1 MGRSRD
7 IATILSKTEADNTSN
22 LVLLNTTSTVSGVD
36 SAQVQNIGLQHFST
50 LDSLPINNLEAG
62 QQAYVTGTNRL
73 YVSNGSGWFN
83 VALINASPTLT
94 IDPTGAITL
103 ATDGTPTVITL
114 TATDSDTPS
123 GVITF
128 SVESDGSFSGLGT
141 LSQDSSVFT
150 ITPKLEDSATTTSS
164 TLTFKASD
172 GINFGSGTTALSL
185 TFAAQ
190 PVTNSAK
197 TVALITQEQT
207 SSTPDNNNTYFTDV
221 SSNNVSLSLSG
232 TGDAV
237 TTQSYSPYS
246 KYSFFFYVQNGGNG
260 GAGLTLDASANWYFG
275 TSDFTIEWWQYW
287 HEQVGGYSTLYDCN
301 YATNSNCTIQTASG
315 QNQYITYLN
324 GTSNTMTE
332 SSAAETGQWYHYALV
347 RNGSGTNNIKM
358 YRNGVVTAQQTYTG
372 NIGNNISIGIGKAIS
387 NTSTHMD
394 HSSVC
399 DFRIVN
405 GTAVYTTTFT
415 PPTEPLTDIANCVLL
430 VSPKAII
437 KDYSGEGATLSRS
450 YSNNIYT
457 WTGIGNTST
466 MPFTPFDKLEYD
478 PDVTGGSF
486 QFTRSQ
492 SGQLTGT
499 LPTVGTG
506 DFTIQCWIR
515 LKELNSNSTFFTNS
529 TTSNGPIFQWYLQSA
544 SETISV
550 YGDGSTIN
558 SNHKPP
564 INTWIHIALVR
575 DTSAGNMYFYMNGER
590 LWSNAISSN
599 LTLDFPLGGS
609 GMQIGCYSSGEFMN
623 GWIADMRFSDV
634 AEYSPSNPSLF
645 IVPESPLYGST
656 PTSGSGSTGNT
667 VMHIATGKDLRVHD
681 KSQTVPYLNM
691 DGTGLSG
698 EGTIAK
704 FGGNS
709 MKFNGAGRYIIDA
722 ETRTTGYDGDLFNLY
737 NEDAFTIESWIYVT
751 DNTAYNTIF
760 HCGSGSVSDGS
771 FTQLAVHPT
780 GVLNYYRSS
789 TAVLA
794 SSASQISNNTWHHI
808 ALTGDGGTL
817 RIFIDGV
824 LKDTATSASSH
835 YPYAG
840 MDMHIGDRMSGASSG
855 NYPFGGYMQDF
866 RITKGLARYTSAF
879 TPPTAALEG

>member
-7 IATILSKTEADNTSN
+7 IAKFLSATEAENTDNLNLLHTGSN
-22 LVLLNTTSTVSGVD
+22 VGVD
-36 SAQVQNIGLQHFST
+36 SAQAQRIGLQTYST
-50 LDSLPINNLEAG
+50 LDSLPMTDLEQG
-62 QQAYVTGTNRL
+62 EQAFITGTNRL
-73 YVSNGSGWFN
+73 YISNGAGWYN
-83 VALINASPTLT
+83 VALVNQSPSLT
-94 IDPTGAITL
+94 ISPSGAITL

-114 TATDSDTPS
+114 TATDSDTPVT
-123 GVITF
+123 GITF
-128 SVESDGSFSGLGT
+128 SVESDGSFAGLGT
-141 LSQDSSVFT
+141 ISQDSSVFT
-150 ITPKLEDSATTTSS
+150 ITPLTESDASTTSA

-172 GINFGSGTTALSL
+172 GVNFGSGTTALSL
-185 TFAAQ
+185 TFAPGA
-190 PVTNSAK
+190 VTNSGK
-197 TVALITQEQT
+197 TVALITQEQS
-207 SSTPDNNNTYFTDV
+207 SSTPDNNYTYFTDV

-246 KYSFFFYVQNGGNG
+246 KYSLFMYEQNGGQG
-260 GAGLTLDASANWYFG
+260 GAGLGFDASANWYFG

-287 HEQVGGYSTLYDCN
+287 HEDQTGYGTIYDCN
-301 YATNSNCTIQTASG
+301 YITSSNLVIQTANNS
-315 QNQYITYLN
+315 NAYATYMN
-324 GTSNTMTE
+324 GTSSNMTE
-332 SSAAETGQWYHYALV
+332 STAGETGQWYHYALV
-347 RNGSGTNNIKM
+347 RNGTGTNNVKM
-358 YRNGVVTAQQTYTG
+358 YRNGAVTAQMTYTG
-372 NIGNNISIGIGKAIS
+372 NVGNNIAIGIGKALTQPS
-387 NTSTHMD
+387 HHLD
-394 HSSVC
+394 HSSIC

-437 KDYSGEGATLSRS
+437 KDYSGEGATITRS

-466 MPFTPFDKLEYD
+466 MPFTPFDKTEYD

-499 LPTVGTG
+499 LPNIGTG

-529 TTSNGPIFQWYLQSA
+529 TTSSGPKFQWYLQSA

-558 SNHKPP
+558 SSHKPP

-599 LTLDFPLGGS
+599 LTLDAPIGGS
-609 GMQIGCYSSGEFMN
+609 GMQIGSYSTGEFMN

-656 PTSGSGSTGNT
+656 PTSGSGSSGST

-760 HCGSGSVSDGS
+760 HTGAGSVSDSS
-771 FTQLAVHPT
+771 FTQFAVHPT
-780 GVLNYYRSS
+780 GVLNYYRS
-789 TAVLA
+789 TNLVVA
-794 SSASQISNNTWHHI
+794 SAASQISNNTWYHV
-808 ALTGDGGTL
+808 ALTGDGGTI

-824 LKDTATSASSH
+824 LKDTATNVPSY

-840 MDMHIGDRMSGASSG
+840 MDMHIGDRMSGANSG